1 MVTQHILQV
10 VQINFALSENIL
22 GNLKRSKH
30 FQPWPPAQLDRWGC
44 WPLTAAW
51 SPESQESRVGST
63 NTQMKYKYTNTQ
75 MKYKYTN
82 TCIHTNMLLF
92 LIDEWAVSHQ
102 ENHKTREYCVE
113 IFLKV

>member
-10 VQINFALSENIL
+10 VRNNFALSENIL
-22 GNLKRSKH
+22 GNSKRSKH

-51 SPESQESRVGST
+51 SPESQESRVGNT
-63 NTQMKYKYTNTQ
+63 NTQMKYKY
-75 MKYKYTN
+75 KKK
-82 TCIHTNMLLF
+82 CIQTDKLL
-92 LIDEWAVSHQ
+92 IVGVPQDEWAVSHQ